1 MMQPR
6 WCTVNLFLEFQ
17 IFHVAIP
24 TPTSSLQRT
33 LSHVTLDF
41 TLALR
46 TNTRSKLNG
55 LSRRKERWRNF
66 WLVLYTCLISFPWR
80 TEEKG
85 VKWQCAREAT
95 NEIRRKF
102 FIPTPM
108 ASVCYG
114 SQREKIPVSDTEGP
128 CISFARIS
136 PPVRCIYTYVHTYIH
151 TLYVYKLITIYCYYS
166 FSRSFLFYILI
177 HRSHWR
183 KRNTNNTDFFYFHFL
198 KR

>member
-1 MMQPR
+1 MMHGQSFSRIPDFPR
-6 WCTVNLFLEFQ
+6 SDPTLTIISIKNTFTRHAW
-17 IFHVAIP
+17 FHIDA
-24 TPTSSLQRT
+24 
-33 LSHVTLDF
+33 
-41 TLALR
+41 

-80 TEEKG
+80 IEEKG

-136 PPVRCIYTYVHTYIH
+136 PPVRCIHTYIH
-151 TLYVYKLITIYCYYS
+151 STYTNL
-166 FSRSFLFYILI
+166 SRSIVTI
-177 HRSHWR
+177 RSFVH
-183 KRNTNNTDFFYFHFL
+183 FYFIFWFID
-198 KR
+198 